1 MTRMK
6 MPDDTMGR
14 VGAIMH
20 NARMS
25 CRMSRDELADMLR
38 ILPNELAAYEHGKI
52 KIPADVLEHVF
63 AMGFSMLRFRTLT
76 SKYRMQRR
84 IFRNLKQSS
93 AEMP

>member
-52 KIPADVLEHVF
+52 KIPAGIIFLRVK
-63 AMGFSMLRFRTLT
+63 FSLAVYFFPCSIEL
-76 SKYRMQRR
+76 
-84 IFRNLKQSS
+84 
-93 AEMP
+93 